1 MTIAP
6 HQGLVPAMVLQLAAP
21 QQLRPAQQR
30 SEGPRLQHR
39 EHAAVHLYSTVQ
51 YSTVVRLTI
60 LKDTWI
66 YSYRL
71 AVL

>member
-1 MTIAP
+1 MNIAP

-30 SEGPRLQHR
+30 REGPRLQHR

-51 YSTVVRLTI
+51 YSAVQYSTVQYSTI
-60 LKDTWI
+60 QPF
-66 YSYRL
+66 
-71 AVL
+71 